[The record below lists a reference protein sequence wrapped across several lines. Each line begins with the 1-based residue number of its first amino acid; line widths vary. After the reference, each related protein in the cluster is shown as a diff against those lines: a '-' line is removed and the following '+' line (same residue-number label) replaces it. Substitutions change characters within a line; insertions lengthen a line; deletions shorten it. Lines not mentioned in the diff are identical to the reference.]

1 MTGQSINERI
11 RFTNP
16 QLTGLENSVEMTVE
30 KLSHE
35 LIGLHIYIINPVIS
49 DHPCLI
55 AWGNTKKKGQ
65 QSEKHLIGFFL
76 LVICFFPSDATVT
89 G

>member
-16 QLTGLENSVEMTVE
+16 QLTGLENSVNMTVE

-35 LIGLHIYIINPVIS
+35 LIGLYIYIINPVIS

-55 AWGNTKKKGQ
+55 AWKKE
-65 QSEKHLIGFFL
+65 SEK
-76 LVICFFPSDATVT
+76 DDN
-89 G
+89 